1 MLLEAQDLDRI
12 YKAGNTRLAALQ
24 KVSLSV
30 EPGEYIA
37 IMGPSGSG
45 KTTLMNLFGLLDR
58 PSSGTLRI
66 LGVDTAELS
75 ADRHAQIRN
84 RSIGFVFQ
92 SYNLLPRHTAIENVE
107 LPMIYSGIAAPD
119 RRQRAMRVLKEV
131 GLGSRVEHW
140 PHQLS
145 GGEQQR
151 VAIARALV
159 NNPALMLADEP
170 TGALD
175 SRTGARVLA
184 LFQAINEAG
193 RAVITVTHDENVAL
207 HARRIIRLKDGRVI
221 SDEPVQQRVL
231 SEAAEWSDQS
241 AADPVKS
248 EAVG

>member
-1 MLLEAQDLDRI
+1 MLLEAQDIDKI
-12 YKAGNTRLAALQ
+12 YKAGTSTLAALQ
-24 KVSLSV
+24 QVSLSV
-30 EPGEYIA
+30 EQGEYIA

-66 LGVDTAELS
+66 AGVDTAELS
-75 ADRHAQIRN
+75 ADRLAKIRN

-107 LPMIYSGIAAPD
+107 LPMIYSGLKAPT
-119 RRQRAMRVLKEV
+119 RRQRAMQMLEAV
-131 GLGSRVEHW
+131 GLGSRIEHW

-159 NNPALMLADEP
+159 NNPALILADEP

-175 SRTGARVLA
+175 SRAGARVLA
-184 LFQAINEAG
+184 LFQSINKAG
-193 RAVITVTHDENVAL
+193 RAVITITHDENVAQ
-207 HARRIIRLKDGRVI
+207 HAHRIIRLKDGRVV
-221 SDEPVQQRVL
+221 SDELVQKRVF
-231 SEAAEWSDQS
+231 SKATEWSDQNT
-241 AADPVKS
+241 ADAFKS
-248 EAVG
+248 EVAR

>member
-1 MLLEAQDLDRI
+1 MLLEAQDLGRV
-12 YKAGNTRLAALQ
+12 YRSGSNRLTALQ
-24 KVSLSV
+24 NVSLPV
-30 EPGEYIA
+30 EPGEYVA

-45 KTTLMNLFGLLDR
+45 KTTLMNLLGLLDR

-66 LGVDTAELS
+66 LGADTAELS
-75 ADRHAQIRN
+75 ADHHAQIRN

-107 LPMIYSGIAAPD
+107 LPMIYSGIARAE
-119 RRQRAMRVLKEV
+119 RRQRALQFLELI
-131 GLGSRVEHW
+131 GLDGRASHW

-151 VAIARALV
+151 VAIARAIV
-159 NNPALMLADEP
+159 NNPALILADEP

-184 LFQAINEAG
+184 LFKALNEAG
-193 RAVITVTHDENVAL
+193 RTVIIITHDENVAL
-207 HARRIIRLKDGRVI
+207 HARRIIRLKDGRVVT
-221 SDEPVQQRVL
+221 DELVQERAMN
-231 SEAAEWSDQS
+231 EAVKSGDQT
-241 AADPVKS
+241 AADAAIS

>member
-1 MLLEAQDLDRI
+1 MLLEAQNLDRI
-12 YKAGNTRLAALQ
+12 YKAGNTNLAALQ

-30 EPGEYIA
+30 EQGEYIA

-45 KTTLMNLFGLLDR
+45 KTTLVNLFGLLDR

-75 ADRHAQIRN
+75 ANRLAEIRN

-92 SYNLLPRHTAIENVE
+92 SYNLLPRQTAIENVE
-107 LPMIYSGIAAPD
+107 LPMIYSGLKASI
-119 RRQRAMRVLKEV
+119 RRQRAIGLLKAV
-131 GLGSRVEHW
+131 GLSSRIEHW

-159 NNPALMLADEP
+159 NNPALILADEP

-184 LFQAINEAG
+184 VFQAINEIG
-193 RAVITVTHDENVAL
+193 RVVITITHDENVAQ
-207 HARRIIRLKDGRVI
+207 HARRIIRLKDGRVV
-221 SDEPVQQRVL
+221 SDELVQNRVL
-231 SEAAEWSDQS
+231 SKLLRPRS
-241 AADPVKS
+241 KS
-248 EAVG
+248 EAAQ